1 MSAMERV
8 RPSEPRVPVSPQLAL
23 RVAIIGG
30 VALVMFGIVFFR
42 LWYLQVLSGEQY
54 VQQATANRSRPLPI
68 LPPRGE
74 ILDREGHAIAT
85 SHITNAVQIVPTLLP
100 AAGAPRRR
108 LYARLGGLL
117 GMKPSYI
124 EELVVHGR
132 KNVPYANVT
141 IKTDAGREALTVLA
155 ERQHEF
161 PGVTQQPVSIRAYP
175 YRDLSSQVLGYVGQ
189 VSPEDLKRSVFRG
202 VKQGSVVGQ
211 TGLEYYYDRY
221 LRGKAGA
228 QKVQVNA
235 AGQPVAP
242 GKPEPPVEPVAGYD
256 LKLTIDRGLQQEG
269 EAGLAQTIS
278 SGTGDAGAFVAL
290 DPRNGQVLAMGS
302 SPGYDPN
309 VFARPQTEAQ
319 YDALVGRNGGPAP
332 LFDRAA
338 MGGYPT
344 GSTFKPITAMA
355 ALQAGIITP
364 QTSMGGG
371 LCVHIGNLCL
381 HNAGHVDLGNQSLIN
396 ALKISEDTY
405 FYEVGAMSN
414 SGRSIQTMGH
424 ELGLGAPTGIDLP
437 EEQTGI
443 VPDAAW
449 RAGRDRLQ
457 RECEHRPHRHPCQI
471 ADGRPWTVGDNVNLA
486 VGQGDLLAS
495 PLQMAVVYSTLA
507 NALMHEGEGTVV
519 RPHLAMEI
527 DDQQGRLIRTISAP
541 PVRRVHLDYAD
552 LQAVMTGLREAAS
565 EPGGTSADVW
575 RGFGRTVYGKTGTA
589 EHSSETDQ
597 GWYLC
602 YLPDSRRPIVLA
614 VTVERGGFGDQSA
627 APVARLMASKWFGK
641 PLKFVHGSSTDR

>member
-30 VALVMFGIVFFR
+30 LALVMFGIIFFR

-54 VQQATANRSRPLPI
+54 VQQANANRVRPLPI

-74 ILDREGHAIAT
+74 VLDREGRAIAT
-85 SHITNAVQIVPTLLP
+85 SHITNAVQIVPSLLP
-100 AAGAPRRR
+100 PAGHPRRQ
-108 LYARLGGLL
+108 LYGKLGRLL
-117 GMKPSYI
+117 GMSPTYI

-132 KNVPYANVT
+132 KNVPYANIT
-141 IKTDAGREALTVLA
+141 IKTDAGREALSVLA

-161 PGVTQQPVSIRAYP
+161 QGVTQQPVSIRAYP
-175 YRDLSSQVLGYVGQ
+175 DHDLASQVLGYVGQ
-189 VSPEDLKRSVFRG
+189 VSEEELKRRAFRG
-202 VKQGSVVGQ
+202 VKEGSVVGQ

-221 LRGKAGA
+221 LRGKAGE
-228 QKVQVNA
+228 QKVQVDA
-235 AGQPVAP
+235 AGLPVAP
-242 GKPEPPVEPVAGYD
+242 SKPLPPVEPVAGYD
-256 LKLTIDRGLQQEG
+256 VKLTIDQGLQQEG
-269 EAGLAQTIS
+269 ETGLADTIG

-302 SPGYDPN
+302 SPTYDPN

-319 YDALVGRNGGPAP
+319 YNALVGRNGGLAP
-332 LFDRAA
+332 LFNRAA

-355 ALQAGIITP
+355 ALEAGIITP
-364 QTSMGGG
+364 STTMGAGV
-371 LCVHIGNLCL
+371 CVHIGNECL
-381 HNAGHVDLGNQSLIN
+381 HNAGGGEEGNQNLIG

-405 FYEVGAMSN
+405 FYEVGAMAN
-414 SGRSIQTMGH
+414 SGLSIQRMARQ
-424 ELGLGAPTGIDLP
+424 LGLGAPTGIDLP

-449 RAGRDRLQ
+449 RAHQDKLQ
-457 RECEHRPHRHPCQI
+457 SECEHHRHTSPCEI

-486 VGQGDLLAS
+486 VGQGDLEAS

-507 NALMHEGEGTVV
+507 NAYMHEGRGTVV
-519 RPHLAMEI
+519 RPHLGLEI
-527 DDQQGRLIRTISAP
+527 DDPQGRLIRTLSAA
-541 PVRRVHLDYAD
+541 PVRHVHLNYSD

-575 RGFGRTVYGKTGTA
+575 QGFGRTVYGKTGTA
-589 EHSSETDQ
+589 EHATETDQ

-602 YLPDSRRPIVLA
+602 YLPDPKRPIVLA
-614 VTVERGGFGDQSA
+614 VTVEQGGFGDVSA
-627 APVARLMASKWFGK
+627 APIARLMASKWFGK
-641 PLKFVHGSSTDR
+641 PLKLVHGTSVDR

>member
-1 MSAMERV
+1 MSTMERL
-8 RPSEPRVPVSPQLAL
+8 RPSESRLPVSPQLAL
-23 RVAIIGG
+23 RVAIMGG
-30 VALVMFGIVFFR
+30 LALVMFGIIFFR

-54 VQQATANRSRPLPI
+54 VQQANANRVRPLPI

-74 ILDREGHAIAT
+74 ILDREGRAIAT
-85 SHITNAVQIVPTLLP
+85 SHITNAVQIVPAQLP
-100 AAGAPRRR
+100 PAGHARRR
-108 LYARLGGLL
+108 LYARLGLLL

-161 PGVTQQPVSIRAYP
+161 QGVTQQPVSIRAYP
-175 YRDLSSQVLGYVGQ
+175 DRYLSSQVLGYVGQ
-189 VSPEDLKRSVFRG
+189 VSEPELRRSVFRG

-211 TGLEYYYDRY
+211 TGIEYYYDRY
-221 LRGKAGA
+221 LRGKAGD

-235 AGQPVAP
+235 AGLPVAANTP
-242 GKPEPPVEPVAGYD
+242 IAPVEPVAGYD
-256 LKLTIDRGLQQEG
+256 LKLTIDQGLQREA
-269 EAGLAQTIS
+269 EAGLAQSIG

-319 YDALVGRNGGPAP
+319 YDQLAGRGGGLAP
-332 LFDRAA
+332 LFNRAA

-355 ALQAGIITP
+355 ALQAGLITP
-364 QTSMGGG
+364 STTMGGG

-381 HNAGHVDLGNQSLIN
+381 HNAGHVDLGDQSLIS

-405 FYEVGAMSN
+405 FYEVGALAN
-414 SGRSIQTMGH
+414 SGRSIQRMARQ
-424 ELGLGAPTGIDLP
+424 LGLGAPTGIDLP

-449 RAGRDRLQ
+449 RARRDRLQ
-457 RECEHRPHRHPCQI
+457 RECEAHRHHNPCQI

-486 VGQGDLLAS
+486 VGQGDLEAS

-507 NALMHEGEGTVV
+507 NALMHGGEGTVV
-519 RPHLAMEI
+519 RPHLGMEI
-527 DDQQGRLIRTISAP
+527 DDPQGRLIRALSVA
-541 PVRRVHLDYAD
+541 PVRHVHLNYAD
-552 LQAVMTGLREAAS
+552 LQAVMTGLREAAM

-589 EHSSETDQ
+589 EHATETDQ

-602 YLPDSRRPIVLA
+602 YLPDPRRPIVMA
-614 VTVERGGFGDQSA
+614 VTVEQGGFGDVSA

>member
-30 VALVMFGIVFFR
+30 LALVMFGIIFFR

-54 VQQATANRSRPLPI
+54 VQQANANRARHLPI

-74 ILDREGHAIAT
+74 ILDRESQPIAT

-100 AAGAPRRR
+100 PAGHPRRV
-108 LYARLGGLL
+108 LYARLGRLL
-117 GMKPSYI
+117 GMRPAYI

-141 IKTDAGREALTVLA
+141 IKTDAGREALSVLA

-175 YRDLSSQVLGYVGQ
+175 DRDLASQVLGYVGQ
-189 VSPEDLKRSVFRG
+189 VSEEELKRSVFRG
-202 VKQGSVVGQ
+202 VKPGSVVGQ

-221 LRGKAGA
+221 LRGKAGV
-228 QKVQVNA
+228 QSVQVNA
-235 AGQPVAP
+235 AGQPVSAN
-242 GKPEPPVEPVAGYD
+242 KPLAPVEPVAGYD
-256 LKLTIDRGLQQEG
+256 LKLTIDQGLQREGERGLE
-269 EAGLAQTIS
+269 ETIG

-302 SPGYDPN
+302 YPGYDPN

-319 YDALVGRNGGPAP
+319 YDALVGRSGGPAP
-332 LFDRAA
+332 LFNRAA

-355 ALQAGIITP
+355 ALEAGIITP
-364 QTSMGGG
+364 GTTMGGG
-371 LCVHIGNLCL
+371 QCVHIGNECL
-381 HNAGHVDLGNQSLIN
+381 HNAGGADEGDQNLIS

-405 FYEVGAMSN
+405 FYEVGAMAN
-414 SGRSIQTMGH
+414 TGLSIQRMARK
-424 ELGLGAPTGIDLP
+424 LGLGAPTGIDLP

-449 RAGRDRLQ
+449 RAHQDQLQ
-457 RECEHRPHRHPCQI
+457 RECESHRHHSPCEI

-486 VGQGDLLAS
+486 VGQGDLEAS

-507 NALMHEGEGTVV
+507 NAYMHEGDGTVV
-519 RPHLAMEI
+519 RPHLGLEI
-527 DDQQGRLIRTISAP
+527 DDPQGRLIRTLSAP
-541 PVRRVHLDYAD
+541 PVRHVKLNYPD
-552 LQAVMTGLREAAS
+552 LQAVMTGLHEAAS

-575 RGFGRTVYGKTGTA
+575 QGFGRTVYGKTGTA
-589 EHSSETDQ
+589 EHATETDQ

-602 YLPDSRRPIVLA
+602 YLPDPKRPIVMA
-614 VTVERGGFGDQSA
+614 VTVEQGGFGDVSA
-627 APVARLMASKWFGK
+627 APIARLMASKWFGK
-641 PLKFVHGSSTDR
+641 PLKLVHGTSVDR